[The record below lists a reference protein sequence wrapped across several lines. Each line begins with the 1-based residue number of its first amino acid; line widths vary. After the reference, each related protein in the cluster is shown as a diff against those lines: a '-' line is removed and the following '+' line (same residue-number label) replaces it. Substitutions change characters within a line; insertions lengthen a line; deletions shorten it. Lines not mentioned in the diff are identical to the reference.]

1 VSRAFASGFDVE
13 LCAFGPSE
21 TMQVSPSDT
30 LTVKVYL
37 LENNPSVVD
46 GMVGIRNMSSSNW
59 FFLLRFSFGLIGV
72 LQVCS
77 HRRYASFLA
86 SGLQETHEGY
96 QRHEGCTEVA
106 MDSFEIREC
115 QKTLMGLLEL
125 NTHAES

>member
-1 VSRAFASGFDVE
+1 MCV
-13 LCAFGPSE
+13 FGPSE
-21 TMQVSPSDT
+21 TMQVSLTDT
-30 LTVKVYL
+30 PTVKVYS

-46 GMVGIRNMSSSNW
+46 AMVGNVTSPNW
-59 FFLLRFSFGLIGV
+59 FFPLRFSFGLIGV

-125 NTHAES
+125 NTHAKS